1 MRFEKII
8 KTSHFLDPFQSYAP
22 VEKLSEV
29 RVDPLTGSTSRILDF
44 PVRQL
49 EKTDLGPIAESTRQF
64 CPFCPSMVE
73 QITPKFDPSLVPR
86 DRYRRG
92 EAVCFPNA
100 FPYDENGAV
109 TVISREH
116 FIPIDGFTGP
126 LISDALECC
135 AEYLTDVLPR
145 QGEAVYQSINWNFLP
160 LAGSSLVHPHLQ
172 VMASS
177 TATNYYANITRALET
192 YGRAHGGNFW
202 DELIAG
208 EERAGERFIARTGAV
223 SWLTAFAPMGAFDV
237 IGVLSG
243 ASRPA
248 DIPGA
253 LADEIARALVA
264 VLRFI
269 GSLNIT
275 SFNMAFYFV
284 AGDASFTPHIRICP
298 RIALPPL
305 GTSEIN
311 YMKMLHG
318 EPLTTMKPE
327 DICVAIRESWSV

>member
-1 MRFEKII
+1 MKFEKII

-44 PVRQL
+44 PVKKLDR
-49 EKTDLGPIAESTRQF
+49 TDLGPIVESTRQF

-73 QITPKFDPSLVPR
+73 QITPKFDPSLVPSE
-86 DRYRRG
+86 RYRRG

-116 FIPIDGFTGP
+116 FIPIDGFTVP
-126 LISDALECC
+126 LIHDALECC
-135 AEYLTDVLPR
+135 AEYLTDILPE
-145 QGEAVYQSINWNFLP
+145 QPEAVYQSINWNFLP

-177 TATNYYANITRALET
+177 TATNYYANIMRALGN
-192 YGRAHGGNFW
+192 YGGAHSSGFW
-202 DELIAG
+202 EDLVS
-208 EERAGERFIARTGAV
+208 EEEKAGERFIARTGGV
-223 SWLTAFAPMGAFDV
+223 SWITAFAPMGAFDV
-237 IGVLSG
+237 IGVVSG

-248 DIPGA
+248 DLRGA
-253 LADEIARALVA
+253 LAGEIAGALVSI
-264 VLRFI
+264 LHFI

-284 AGDASFTPHIRICP
+284 PGEDSFTPHIRVCP
-298 RIALPPL
+298 RISLPPL

-327 DICVAIRESWSV
+327 DICSAIRESWRG